1 MSFSSDGQVE
11 VQDSTPATVTYSEV
25 QNFGDRC
32 IYADRTREIGV
43 PRQLVISH
51 QKVGSGS
58 DARLR
63 SMVKFSNNVE
73 NTSLEGDILEHRV
86 HIVVDTPLR
95 VVGKTDVEDVLA
107 QLLDFLGNSTVVD
120 QLMNQ
125 EV

>member
-1 MSFSSDGQVE
+1 
-11 VQDSTPATVTYSEV
+11 
-25 QNFGDRC
+25 
-32 IYADRTREIGV
+32 
-43 PRQLVISH
+43 
-51 QKVGSGS
+51 
-58 DARLR
+58 
-63 SMVKFSNNVE
+63 MVKFSNNVE